1 MYQKD
6 KIMDDFEQLYNNL
19 YDSVKHEYNIISF
32 RGSKSGFNITIPIE
46 DMSKLTKADI
56 IVFNHKSKQY
66 RIFKFDAMT
75 TDSEMF
81 FKCDNIILTIH
92 GQ

>member
-1 MYQKD
+1 
-6 KIMDDFEQLYNNL
+6 MDDFEQLYNNL
-19 YDSVKHEYNIISF
+19 YDSVKHEYNIIPF